1 MSIERGITKMSST
14 QQYLKHFVGT
24 PPDMNDNFQ
33 NHDLNVAS
41 NMFKSMGEN
50 ENVKYYLD
58 KKNDN

>member
-1 MSIERGITKMSST
+1 
-14 QQYLKHFVGT
+14 
-24 PPDMNDNFQ
+24 MNDNFQ

-58 KKNDN
+58 KKNDD